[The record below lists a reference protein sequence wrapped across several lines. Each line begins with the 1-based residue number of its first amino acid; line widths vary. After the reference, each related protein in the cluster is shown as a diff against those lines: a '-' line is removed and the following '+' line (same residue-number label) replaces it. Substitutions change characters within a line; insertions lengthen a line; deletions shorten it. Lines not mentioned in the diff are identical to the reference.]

1 MQAEAANPSHGL
13 TIGDL
18 DVLIVEDNAGMR
30 LLLRTLLNAFG
41 VKSISQAS
49 DGSEALAMIPGGG
62 YDLVITDWEMTPM
75 KGGDFLRELRSLDN
89 KPFCFIPV
97 IVLTGHA
104 SRKLVQQAFDNGATH
119 LQVKPVTAASLH
131 HRIEWVLA
139 DDRPYEVVGAGYRQP
154 IPTPAAHTGVEAHAP
169 DLEPLRESWTL
180 D

>member
-1 MQAEAANPSHGL
+1 MRDVGTNPTHGL
-13 TIGDL
+13 AIGDL

-62 YDLVITDWEMTPM
+62 YDLIITDWEMAPM
-75 KGGDFLRELRSLDN
+75 KGGEFLRELRSLDN

-119 LQVKPVTAASLH
+119 LLVKPVTAAGLH
-131 HRIEWVLA
+131 HRIDWVLA
-139 DDRPYEVVGAGYRQP
+139 DDRPYEVVGAGYRQA
-154 IPTPAAHTGVEAHAP
+154 IPTPAAHGGGKAKTGA
-169 DLEPLRESWTL
+169 LEPLRESWTL